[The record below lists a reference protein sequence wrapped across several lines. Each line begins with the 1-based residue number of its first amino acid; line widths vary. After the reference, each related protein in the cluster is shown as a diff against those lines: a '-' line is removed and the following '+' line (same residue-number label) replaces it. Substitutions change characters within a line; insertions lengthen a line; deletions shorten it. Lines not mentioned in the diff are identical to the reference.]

1 LLKKICGLVA
11 TTSCLLGVS
20 QAYAS
25 QQANHASQQANH
37 ASQQAN
43 HASQQA
49 NHASQQTNH
58 TGQQAGTQ
66 HRVAQDAKGTDM
78 VLDTMQSELNRA
90 FTHLKQEKGSP
101 LYYLAYRL
109 YEGNWQSVA
118 ARCGALTGKYY
129 PRPWRMLSVDLR
141 LGSPQFDNTHFLRS
155 HNSTPPH
162 IYESTSDSDAILP
175 AHGAGDPLRQTLW
188 LATDDAFK
196 KAQARFAELAAS
208 NEVLAA
214 EEDHAGDFS
223 LQPKHTFEEPPKEE
237 AFDVSLW
244 NERVKRLSKLFL
256 NHPMIKDSL
265 VEFAADPEMRYI
277 VTSEG
282 SKLAERHNTYRFL
295 CEGSTLAPDGLSLR
309 LSNSVESK
317 DPANLPDEKVL
328 ASMVNKIASDLDKL
342 RQAPLAE
349 PFSGPAILS
358 GRAAAVFFHETFG
371 HRIEGQRQKK
381 EDEGKTFAKKIG
393 TRIMPPF
400 ISVMDD
406 PTKTHM
412 YGTELNG
419 YYKYDDEGVPAQP
432 VTLVKNGILT
442 GFLLSRAP
450 VQGFK
455 ASNGHGR
462 SAPGWNPAAR
472 QGNLMVL
479 ADPKKQVSFQTL
491 RSMLIAEAKKQ
502 HKAYGLLFDEIAGGT
517 TWTAAETNQSYSIY
531 PLKVYRVFVD
541 GRPDELIRG
550 VDIVGTPLA
559 SLERIIG
566 AGNDYAIFKGVCD
579 AESGSV
585 PVSAS
590 APSLLIQEIEVK
602 RRAKSFQKFP
612 ILPDPTPA
620 ETSQTS
626 STRPMNSEGT
636 AKP

>member
-1 LLKKICGLVA
+1 MAI
-11 TTSCLLGVS
+11 S
-20 QAYAS
+20 QVKAS
-25 QQANHASQQANH
+25 Q
-37 ASQQAN
+37 
-43 HASQQA
+43 
-49 NHASQQTNH
+49 TPDIGER
-58 TGQQAGTQ
+58 TT
-66 HRVAQDAKGTDM
+66 TI
-78 VLDTMQSELNRA
+78 LDTLQTELKRSFN
-90 FTHLKQEKGSP
+90 HLKQEKGAP

-109 YEGNWQSVA
+109 YEGNWLTVA
-118 ARCGALTGKYY
+118 ARCGALTGDYQ
-129 PRPWRMLSVDLR
+129 PRSWRMLSVDLR

-155 HNSTPPH
+155 HNSAPPH
-162 IYESTSDSDAILP
+162 IYESSSDADAILP
-175 AHGAGDPLRQTLW
+175 AHAAGDPLRQTLW
-188 LATDDAFK
+188 LSTDDAFK
-196 KAQARFAELAAS
+196 KALARFAELSAS
-208 NEVLAA
+208 NEVLAV

-223 LQPKHTFEEPPKEE
+223 LQPEHLFEQPPKEE
-237 AFDVSLW
+237 QFDGNAW
-244 NERVKRLSKLFL
+244 TERVKRLSKVFL

-265 VEFAADPEMRYI
+265 VEFSADPEMRYI

-282 SKLAERHNTYRFL
+282 SRLAERHNTYRFL
-295 CEGSTLAPDGLSLR
+295 CEASTLAPDGLSLR

-317 DPANLPDEKVL
+317 DPNNLPDEKVL
-328 ASMVNKIASDLDKL
+328 ANMVHKIATDLDKL

-349 PFSGPAILS
+349 PYSGPAILS
-358 GRAAAVFFHETFG
+358 GKAAAVFFHETFG

-393 TRIMPPF
+393 TRIMPQF
-400 ISVMDD
+400 ITVIDD
-406 PTKTHM
+406 PTKTHA
-412 YGTELNG
+412 YGSELNG
-419 YYKYDDEGVPAQP
+419 SYKYDDEGVPAQP

-472 QGNLMVL
+472 QGNLMIL
-479 ADPKKQVSFQTL
+479 ADPKKQVSFPTL
-491 RSMLIAEAKKQ
+491 RTMLITEAKKQ

-517 TWTAAETNQSYSIY
+517 TWTSAETNQSYSIY

-566 AGNDYAIFKGVCD
+566 AANDYAVFKGVCD

-590 APSLLIQEIEVK
+590 APSLLLQEIEVK

-612 ILPDPTPA
+612 ILPDPTPG
-620 ETSQTS
+620 EKGV
-626 STRPMNSEGT
+626 E
-636 AKP
+636 K

>member
-1 LLKKICGLVA
+1 MLKKICGLVA
-11 TTSCLLGVS
+11 ITSICLGVS
-20 QAYAS
+20 SVRAS
-25 QQANHASQQANH
+25 QQANTS
-37 ASQQAN
+37 
-43 HASQQA
+43 
-49 NHASQQTNH
+49 
-58 TGQQAGTQ
+58 GGTLSENI
-66 HRVAQDAKGTDM
+66 
-78 VLDTMQSELNRA
+78 VLDTMQSELNRS
-90 FTHLKQEKGSP
+90 FTHLKQDKGSP

-109 YEGNWQSVA
+109 YEGTWQAVA
-118 ARCGALTGKYY
+118 ARSGALTGRYSS
-129 PRPWRMLSVDLR
+129 RPWRMLSVDLR

-162 IYESTSDSDAILP
+162 IYESSSDSDSILP
-175 AHGAGDPLRQTLW
+175 IEGAGAPLRQTLW

-223 LQPKHTFEEPPKEE
+223 LQPKHVFEEPPKQE
-237 AFDVSLW
+237 AFDAPLW
-244 NERVKRLSKLFL
+244 TERVKRISKIFL

-265 VEFAADPEMRYI
+265 VEFSADPEMRYI

-282 SKLAERHNTYRFL
+282 TKLAERHNTYRFL
-295 CEGSTLAPDGLSLR
+295 CEASTLAPDGLSLR
-309 LSNSVESK
+309 LSSSVESK
-317 DPANLPDEKVL
+317 DPTNLPDEKVL
-328 ASMVNKIASDLDKL
+328 TGMVNKVADDLDKL

-349 PFSGPAILS
+349 PYSGPAILS

-393 TRIMPPF
+393 TRIMPQF

-406 PTKTHM
+406 PTRTHS
-412 YGTELNG
+412 YGQELNG
-419 YYKYDDEGVPAQP
+419 SYKYDDEGVPAQP
-432 VTLVKNGILT
+432 VTLVKNGVLT

-479 ADPKKQVSFQTL
+479 ADPKKQVPFQTL
-491 RSMLIAEAKKQ
+491 RSMLVAEAKKQ
-502 HKAYGLLFDEIAGGT
+502 RKAYGLLFDEIAGGT

-566 AGNDYAIFKGVCD
+566 AGNDYAVFKGVCD

-602 RRAKSFQKFP
+602 RRAKSFQKLP
-612 ILPDPTPA
+612 ILPDPTQA
-620 ETSQTS
+620 EGSQSSQASQTS
-626 STRPMNSEGT
+626 QSGQTGQASAEGK
-636 AKP
+636 AKQ

>member
-1 LLKKICGLVA
+1 VLKKICGSIAL
-11 TTSCLLGVS
+11 SLCLLGVCRV
-20 QAYAS
+20 Q
-25 QQANHASQQANH
+25 
-37 ASQQAN
+37 
-43 HASQQA
+43 
-49 NHASQQTNH
+49 ASQQT
-58 TGQQAGTQ
+58 
-66 HRVAQDAKGTDM
+66 AQVKGDLTATNN

-90 FTHLKQEKGSP
+90 FTHIKQEKGSP

-118 ARCGALTGKYY
+118 ARSGALTGQYGL
-129 PRPWRMLSVDLR
+129 RPWRMLSVDLR

-155 HNSTPPH
+155 HNSAPPH
-162 IYESTSDSDAILP
+162 IYESTSDNDATLP
-175 AHGAGDPLRQTLW
+175 AHGAGAPLRQVLW
-188 LATDDAFK
+188 LSTDDALK
-196 KAQARFAELAAS
+196 KAQTRFAELAAS

-223 LQPKHTFEEPPKEE
+223 LQPKHTFEEAPKEE
-237 AFDVSLW
+237 AVDSQAW
-244 NERVKRLSKLFL
+244 SERVKRLSKIFL
-256 NHPMIKDSL
+256 AHPMIKDSL
-265 VEFAADPEMRYI
+265 VEFSADPEMRYI

-282 SKLAERHNTYRFL
+282 TKLAERHNTYRFL
-295 CEGSTLAPDGLSLR
+295 CEASTLAPDGLSLR

-317 DPANLPDEKVL
+317 DLANLPDEKTL
-328 ASMVNKIASDLDKL
+328 AASVTRIATDLDKL

-358 GRAAAVFFHETFG
+358 GKAAAVFFHETFG

-393 TRIMPPF
+393 TRIMPSF

-406 PTKTHM
+406 PTRTHN
-412 YGTELNG
+412 YGVELNG
-419 YYKYDDEGVPAQP
+419 SYKYDDEGVPAQP
-432 VTLVKNGILT
+432 VTLVKDGVLK

-455 ASNGHGR
+455 SANGHGR

-472 QGNLMVL
+472 QGNLMVI
-479 ADPKKQVSFQTL
+479 ADPKKQVTVQTL
-491 RSMLIAEAKKQ
+491 RSMLMREARKQ

-517 TWTAAETNQSYSIY
+517 TWTSAETNQSYSIY

-541 GRPDELIRG
+541 GRPDQLIRG

-566 AGNDYAIFKGVCD
+566 AANDYAVFKGVCD

-590 APSLLIQEIEVK
+590 APSLLIEEIEVK

-612 ILPDPTPA
+612 ILPDPTPEGYA
-620 ETSQTS
+620 DKGSQKGVV
-626 STRPMNSEGT
+626 RP
-636 AKP
+636 